1 MQICVKVMKSRVLE
15 HVAIILALIFS
26 PDAVSLAVASGHDNA
41 QDRASIGSGRLR
53 LGWKRDIAGYVLDE
67 VSVKGEDGWK
77 TLSPAICQNH
87 ILYSP
92 DKPGTEPET
101 ICDRQGREI
110 RFPEPEYR
118 YVIPSW
124 EQNIS
129 PVSLNTAGESIVYFP
144 ETAEME
150 SDGRISFHHEDNRME
165 ITQKWSICGEW
176 ENDIRIDL
184 TVIPKTSGFWSIS
197 SPSVISS
204 DKNDFT
210 WATVPGIFQGN
221 AINHDFIQAYAYGQ
235 GIPDRPVVTRERTAT
250 TLTAIITDKD
260 GMTSAVTAVPGTG
273 RDPWEKSEKTH
284 AVWKLGLSVMNRD
297 GEFTPTM
304 YHPVLGEEGSFAEE
318 GDTLRFSVIMT
329 LQDTGWHQVLEHAI
343 NDIYRFADVLKLKD
357 TDLSLT
363 QRVYDMLGYLAD
375 DSTSMWRNC
384 CYKGTVIGAQDY
396 RGGVYG
402 AEKDAM
408 KNSDY
413 GAMWMLA
420 KITGDSTLISKR
432 LPYALN
438 FKIMQQNRD
447 AGDHYGASA
456 GQYYLYKS
464 RRFTEEWGPYTEP
477 IATAYYMLMDMG
489 NILLFE
495 PWHENLKAQM
505 RDAADWLLGHMHE
518 DGHWE
523 VAYGNSSM
531 EPMFTDISD
540 LRPTFYGMFV
550 AYSILKDE
558 KYLEAAEK
566 GADWYIRNAVAKGHF
581 TGVCGDTRFAPDFA
595 TAQGIEALL
604 ELYDMTGKLK
614 YRDAALD
621 AAGIYMTSIY
631 THPIPSRELKEVN
644 GVIREDWEISQAG
657 LGFEHGGTIGSA
669 NHRGPIL
676 LASHAGLFVRLY
688 AMTADPLFL
697 NMARAAAIGRDAFV
711 DKSTGVASYYWDS
724 MDHGAGPFPHHA
736 WWQIGWIYDYLI
748 SEAWLRSDGKI
759 YFPGGFITPKVG
771 PHKTYGFAPGKIYGN
786 EARLIMKPGL
796 VDVSNQHI
804 EYLTAYD
811 ETRHKLYIILMN
823 NDDRIQQ
830 CTIDISDRGR
840 HHVKIKPYGIRTIE
854 TEL

>member
-15 HVAIILALIFS
+15 HMAIILALIFS

-101 ICDRQGREI
+101 IYDRQGREI

-129 PVSLNTAGESIVYFP
+129 PVSLNTAGESIAYFP

-150 SDGRISFHHEDNRME
+150 SDSRISFHHEDNRME

-197 SPSVISS
+197 SPSVTSS

-523 VAYGNSSM
+523 VAYDNSSM

-540 LRPTFYGMFV
+540 LRPTFYGMYV

>member
-1 MQICVKVMKSRVLE
+1 MQIRIKVMKSRVLG
-15 HVAIILALIFS
+15 HIAIILALTFS
-26 PDAVSLAVASGHDNA
+26 PDAVSSAVAFGRNNA
-41 QDRASIGSGRLR
+41 QDKVRIESGRLT

-77 TLSPAICQNH
+77 RLSPAIFQNH

-92 DKPGTEPET
+92 DKPETEPGT
-101 ICDRQGREI
+101 IYDGQGREI

-144 ETAEME
+144 EAAEME
-150 SDGRISFHHEDNRME
+150 SDGCISFHHEDNRME
-165 ITQKWSICGEW
+165 INQKWSICGESK
-176 ENDIRIDL
+176 NDIRIDL

-197 SPSVISS
+197 SPSVTSS

-329 LQDTGWHQVLEHAI
+329 LQDTGWHKVLEHAI

-363 QRVYDMLGYLAD
+363 QRMYEMLEYLVN

-420 KITGDSTLISKR
+420 RITGDSTLISKR

-438 FKIMQQNRD
+438 FKMMQQDRD
-447 AGDHYGASA
+447 TGDRYGSSA

-464 RRFTEEWGPYTEP
+464 RHFTEEWGPYTEP

-495 PWHENLKAQM
+495 PWQEKLKEHM
-505 RDAADWLLGHMHE
+505 RDAADWLLAHMHE

-523 VAYGNSSM
+523 VAYDNSSM
-531 EPMFTDISD
+531 GPMFTDISD
-540 LRPTFYGMFV
+540 LRPTFYGMYV

-604 ELYDMTGKLK
+604 ELYGMTGKLK

-621 AAGIYMTSIY
+621 AARIYMTSIY

-644 GVIREDWEISQAG
+644 GVIREDWEISQTG

-688 AMTADPLFL
+688 SMTSDPLFL
-697 NMARAAAIGRDAFV
+697 NMARAAAIGRDAFI

-748 SEAWLRSDGKI
+748 SEASLRSEGEI

-771 PHKTYGFAPGKIYGN
+771 PHKSYGFAPGRIYGN
-786 EARLIMKPGL
+786 EAELIMKPGL
-796 VDVSNQHI
+796 VTVSNQHM

-811 ETRHKLYIILMN
+811 KTRHKLYVILMN
-823 NDDRIQQ
+823 NDDGIQQ
-830 CTIDISDRGR
+830 CTINISGGGRYDI
-840 HHVKIKPYGIRTIE
+840 KIKPYGIRTIE
-854 TEL
+854 AEI